1 MNGERELLL
10 HLAGG
15 PQSGQALAQALDLTR
30 AGVWKRIQSLR
41 AAGAPISADRHT
53 GYRLDRPLDLLDLEA
68 IRAQLPA
75 TAPMPE
81 LVWSID
87 STQAELL
94 RRGSAQPVPA
104 VLLAERQSHGRGR
117 RGRAW
122 QSPLAAHLYLS
133 LALRFDLP
141 LARLAGLSL
150 AVGVSLADSLH
161 AIGYRGVQLKWPN
174 DLQVQGRKLGGVLVD
189 ASGELGGPVLVV
201 VGVGINVHMPD
212 SAAGQIDQP
221 WCDLD
226 SLGLPVSRNAVAAR
240 VIGDLLIN
248 LARFPAIGLAE
259 VVSRW
264 RALDALYGCSIR
276 VDDGRAPFDAQ
287 ALGIADDGGLHV
299 LGAGGER
306 VLYAGEVS
314 VRGVAQ

>member
-1 MNGERELLL
+1 MSGEREVLLS
-10 HLAGG
+10 LARG
-15 PQSGQALAQALDLTR
+15 PQSGQVLAQELGLTR
-30 AGVWKRIQSLR
+30 AGVWKRVQALR
-41 AAGAPISADRHT
+41 AAGAAIDADRRH
-53 GYRLDRPLDLLDLEA
+53 GYRLGQSLDLLDLAA
-68 IRAQLPA
+68 IRTQLPA
-75 TAPMPE
+75 AVPVPE

-94 RRGSAQPVPA
+94 RRGSAQPLPA
-104 VLLAERQSHGRGR
+104 VLLAERQSRGRGR
-117 RGRAW
+117 RGKVW

-161 AIGYRGVQLKWPN
+161 ALGYRGVQLKWPN

-189 ASGELGGPVLVV
+189 ASGELGGPALVV
-201 VGVGINVHMPD
+201 IGVGINVHMPAA
-212 SAAGQIDQP
+212 AAGQIDQP

-226 SLGLPVSRNAVAAR
+226 NVGPPASRNVVAAR
-240 VIGDLLIN
+240 VIGDLLNN
-248 LARFPAIGLAE
+248 LARFPAIGLSE
-259 VVSRW
+259 VVARW
-264 RALDALYGCSIR
+264 QALDALRGCAIR

-287 ALGIADDGGLHV
+287 ALGIADDGGLRV
-299 LGAGGER
+299 RSASGER

-314 VRGVAQ
+314 VRGLPP